1 MKKERET
8 LTEKAYRIIKN
19 DILYGKFKQ
28 NEVISINALSDE
40 LGISRTPITNA
51 FQKLELEDCVT
62 VLPKQGVFVKPIT
75 ITETREIYELRAA
88 IETFSAKRAFDM
100 INEENIEW
108 LKESVKKQKKFLD
121 DENYQSFMVE
131 DVDFHKYILDIY
143 KNSKFKNI
151 IDNLYN
157 KALMLGIIGSEME
170 GRAIAAIHE
179 HEQIISALEKK
190 DKESFVTAIEDNV
203 INGYVNLTGN
213 YKK

>member
-1 MKKERET
+1 MH
-8 LTEKAYRIIKN
+8 
-19 DILYGKFKQ
+19 FK
-28 NEVISINALSDE
+28 
-40 LGISRTPITNA
+40 
-51 FQKLELEDCVT
+51 KLELEDFVT

-143 KNSKFKNI
+143 KNSKFKKYHWQFI
-151 IDNLYN
+151 
-157 KALMLGIIGSEME
+157 
-170 GRAIAAIHE
+170 
-179 HEQIISALEKK
+179 
-190 DKESFVTAIEDNV
+190 
-203 INGYVNLTGN
+203 
-213 YKK
+213 

>member
-51 FQKLELEDCVT
+51 FQKLELEDFVT

-121 DENYQSFMVE
+121 DENYQSFM
-131 DVDFHKYILDIY
+131 
-143 KNSKFKNI
+143 
-151 IDNLYN
+151 
-157 KALMLGIIGSEME
+157 
-170 GRAIAAIHE
+170 
-179 HEQIISALEKK
+179 
-190 DKESFVTAIEDNV
+190 
-203 INGYVNLTGN
+203 
-213 YKK
+213 

>member
-51 FQKLELEDCVT
+51 FQKLELEDFVT

-108 LKESVKKQKKFLD
+108 LKESVKKQKKFLE
-121 DENYQSFMVE
+121 DEDYQSFMVE
-131 DVDFHKYILDIY
+131 DVDFHKYILEIY
-143 KNSKFKNI
+143 KNSKFKISLI
-151 IDNLYN
+151 IY
-157 KALMLGIIGSEME
+157 II
-170 GRAIAAIHE
+170 RP
-179 HEQIISALEKK
+179 
-190 DKESFVTAIEDNV
+190 
-203 INGYVNLTGN
+203 
-213 YKK
+213 

>member
-1 MKKERET
+1 M
-8 LTEKAYRIIKN
+8 Y

-51 FQKLELEDCVT
+51 FQKLELEDFVT
-62 VLPKQGVFVKPIT
+62 VLPKQGFLKPIT

-121 DENYQSFMVE
+121 DENYQS
-131 DVDFHKYILDIY
+131 LW
-143 KNSKFKNI
+143 
-151 IDNLYN
+151 
-157 KALMLGIIGSEME
+157 
-170 GRAIAAIHE
+170 
-179 HEQIISALEKK
+179 
-190 DKESFVTAIEDNV
+190 
-203 INGYVNLTGN
+203 
-213 YKK
+213 

>member
-51 FQKLELEDCVT
+51 FQKLELEDFVT

-108 LKESVKKQKKFLD
+108 LKESVKKQKKFLE

-131 DVDFHKYILDIY
+131 D
-143 KNSKFKNI
+143 
-151 IDNLYN
+151 
-157 KALMLGIIGSEME
+157 
-170 GRAIAAIHE
+170 
-179 HEQIISALEKK
+179 
-190 DKESFVTAIEDNV
+190 
-203 INGYVNLTGN
+203 
-213 YKK
+213 

>member
-51 FQKLELEDCVT
+51 FQKLELEDFVT

-108 LKESVKKQKKFLD
+108 LKESVKKQK
-121 DENYQSFMVE
+121 E
-131 DVDFHKYILDIY
+131 
-143 KNSKFKNI
+143 
-151 IDNLYN
+151 
-157 KALMLGIIGSEME
+157 
-170 GRAIAAIHE
+170 
-179 HEQIISALEKK
+179 ISRR
-190 DKESFVTAIEDNV
+190 
-203 INGYVNLTGN
+203 
-213 YKK
+213 

>member
-51 FQKLELEDCVT
+51 FQKLELEDFVT

-131 DVDFHKYILDIY
+131 D
-143 KNSKFKNI
+143 
-151 IDNLYN
+151 
-157 KALMLGIIGSEME
+157 
-170 GRAIAAIHE
+170 
-179 HEQIISALEKK
+179 
-190 DKESFVTAIEDNV
+190 
-203 INGYVNLTGN
+203 
-213 YKK
+213 

>member
-51 FQKLELEDCVT
+51 FQKLELEDFVT

-108 LKESVKKQKKFLD
+108 LKESVKKQKKFLE

-131 DVDFHKYILDIY
+131 DVDFHKYL
-143 KNSKFKNI
+143 S
-151 IDNLYN
+151 L
-157 KALMLGIIGSEME
+157 
-170 GRAIAAIHE
+170 IH
-179 HEQIISALEKK
+179 I
-190 DKESFVTAIEDNV
+190 
-203 INGYVNLTGN
+203 
-213 YKK
+213 